1 MFKRED
7 IEKQIGFLDKDV
19 TSVQERIEAV
29 RAEETQLVSTLASL
43 NGAIQVSNHYLS
55 MMDKD
60 NQPEKVEEDKMVDKA
75 FEEKKKKVEAKRLV
89 KDQKIDANEF

>member
-55 MMDKD
+55 MMD

>member
-75 FEEKKKKVEAKRLV
+75 FEEKKKKVEAKRPV

>member
-43 NGAIQVSNHYLS
+43 NGAIQVSNRYLS

-75 FEEKKKKVEAKRLV
+75 FEEKKKKVEAKRPV

>member
-19 TSVQERIEAV
+19 TSVQERIEVV
-29 RAEETQLVSTLASL
+29 RSEDKQLVATLASL
-43 NGAIQVSNHYLS
+43 NGAVQVSNHYLS
-55 MMDKD
+55 MMD

-75 FEEKKKKVEAKRLV
+75 FEEKKKKVEAKRPV